1 MYIIIT
7 RSVTSSHHAF
17 FLRLGLEKLEEKGAA
32 DDNDDDD
39 SEENLTARQFAFLST
54 TPTSDQMT
62 KLPSSASTLSS
73 TAHKDNDAD
82 NDEDL
87 PSSQT
92 TVKTMPVE
100 TEEDEEFTIED
111 FDDWSFDAGEDAVC
125 IIDKPASDSWN
136 YELPETVTDLSV
148 CCEEDSSDHRHWIEW
163 CLTQYPLKQ
172 EALGC
177 C

>member
-1 MYIIIT
+1 ML
-7 RSVTSSHHAF
+7 SF
-17 FLRLGLEKLEEKGAA
+17 RLGLEKLEEKGAV

-39 SEENLTARQFAFLST
+39 SEENLAARQFAFSST
-54 TPTSDQMT
+54 TPASNQMT
-62 KLPSSASTLSS
+62 KLSASTLSS

-92 TVKTMPVE
+92 TVRTMPVE

-125 IIDKPASDSWN
+125 IIDEPASDSWN
-136 YELPETVTDLSV
+136 YEPFETVTDSRV
-148 CCEEDSSDHRHWIEW
+148 CCKEDSGDHRHWIEW
-163 CLTQYPLKQ
+163 CLTQYPWRQ
-172 EALGC
+172 ETLGVFQPC
-177 C
+177 SVVKWRTEREVT

>member
-1 MYIIIT
+1 ML
-7 RSVTSSHHAF
+7 F
-17 FLRLGLEKLEEKGAA
+17 FRLGLEKLEEKGAA

-39 SEENLTARQFAFLST
+39 SEENLAARQFAFSST
-54 TPTSDQMT
+54 TPTSDQMA

-100 TEEDEEFTIED
+100 TDEDEEFTIED
-111 FDDWSFDAGEDAVC
+111 FDD
-125 IIDKPASDSWN
+125 
-136 YELPETVTDLSV
+136 
-148 CCEEDSSDHRHWIEW
+148 
-163 CLTQYPLKQ
+163 
-172 EALGC
+172 
-177 C
+177 